1 MTKSSSNY
9 EDHLL
14 AIAIGRGDQQA
25 LSKLYDKYAP
35 ALTGLINRIMGNH
48 TKADEILQS
57 IFQLVWNEAG
67 SFDVSKHSLFTW
79 LIKITRQAAIDTLR
93 SIQVESHTTFVTEYK
108 FTSEKNEVAGLAV
121 PVEMQMFDLLY
132 HKGLTCTE
140 AATAMKLPADEIKKQ
155 VRQAIKNL
163 QFI

>member
-1 MTKSSSNY
+1 MTKNSLNN
-9 EDHLL
+9 EDLLL
-14 AIAIGRGDQQA
+14 AIAIGRGNQQA
-25 LSKLYDKYAP
+25 FSKLYDKYAP
-35 ALTGLINRIMGNH
+35 ALTGIISRIMGNY
-48 TKADEILQS
+48 TATDEILQR

-67 SFDVSKHSLFTW
+67 SFDASKHSLFTW
-79 LIKITRQAAIDTLR
+79 LIKITRQAAIDTVR
-93 SIQVESHTTFVTEYK
+93 SAQVETHVTVLPVCTYTFDKTEIAG
-108 FTSEKNEVAGLAV
+108 VAA

-155 VRQAIKNL
+155 VRKAIKNL

>member
-1 MTKSSSNY
+1 MTKSSGNN

-35 ALTGLINRIMGNH
+35 ALTGIISRIVYKNPMV
-48 TKADEILQS
+48 DEILQNV
-57 IFQLVWNEAG
+57 FQLVWNESV
-67 SFDVSKHSLFTW
+67 SFDASRHSLFTW
-79 LIKITRQAAIDTLR
+79 LIKITRQAAIDTVR
-93 SIQVESHTTFVTEYK
+93 SAQVETHVTVLPVCTYTFDKTEIAG
-108 FTSEKNEVAGLAV
+108 VAA

-155 VRQAIKNL
+155 VRKAIKNL

>member
-1 MTKSSSNY
+1 MTKSSGNN

-14 AIAIGRGDQQA
+14 AVAIGRGDQQA

-35 ALTGLINRIMGNH
+35 ALTGIIIRIIGEH
-48 TKADEILQS
+48 TKTDEILQR
-57 IFQLVWNEAG
+57 IFQLVWNEAV
-67 SFDVSKHSLFTW
+67 SFDLSKHALFTW
-79 LIKITRQAAIDTLR
+79 LIKITRQAAIDTVR
-93 SIQVESHTTFVTEYK
+93 SAQVESHATFLPEYK
-108 FTSEKNEVAGLAV
+108 FTFDKKEVAGLAV

-140 AATAMKLPADEIKKQ
+140 AATALKLPADEIKKQ

-163 QFI
+163 QYI